1 MTTLARGAAIARSLH
16 GRDSA
21 DHAAL
26 RGLLI
31 QLAAGVAARAED
43 PARYG
48 AADDVIWVLVGMP
61 TNGFPTADE
70 ADRIQRVIS
79 GLDASTPQCWYR
91 IADLLDSASEEIGP
105 DAEDAELLGQI
116 AGFFA

>member
-1 MTTLARGAAIARSLH
+1 MTTLARGAALARSLH

-26 RGLLI
+26 HGLLV
-31 QLAAGVAARAED
+31 QLAAGVADRAED

-61 TNGFPTADE
+61 ANGFPTIDE
-70 ADRIQRVIS
+70 ADRIRRVVS
-79 GLDASTPQCWYR
+79 GLDTSTPQCWYR
-91 IADLLDSASEEIGP
+91 VADLLDAAGDGIDS

-116 AGFFA
+116 SDFFA